1 MIKCLAPCNSVGGQV
16 FLSMNNTMNQ
26 TIKEAAS
33 VSISLHK
40 QIDPYKLPADTK
52 IKLEALG
59 QCLRSLINILD
70 DDKHQNTTTQ

>member
-1 MIKCLAPCNSVGGQV
+1 
-16 FLSMNNTMNQ
+16 MNQ